1 MSILRKPWPR
11 HLSLQLILLFILFT
25 AGATALFTYLSI
37 EKQVEHITQSIKR
50 QAPALANN
58 LSATGA
64 NFLLVRD
71 YTAIE
76 QLLERAI
83 RFPGVLTI
91 QITDANGKRVGDIVR
106 KENDVIEMRYGKA
119 PLDVPD
125 QPLPVMLQ
133 EPNQMIVW
141 EPVILGDLLGWVHV
155 IYDLEIISEER
166 NKIWRENMAI
176 GMGIITITVI
186 LLIMLLRHPL
196 NSIARYTEFADEL
209 DESQGNQTIVDNQS
223 IELLRLGQALNRTS
237 TNLHEQKQAIDTA
250 MLDLERLATFPEN
263 NPNIVI
269 STDKYG
275 TITYINP
282 HGKLTLKEMQLAEND
297 MPKLLPENYKELIAN
312 CAISNSTVRSLE
324 ISAYSRTLLWTFSP
338 VEGQDEVHG
347 YAHDITERKKAQQ
360 EAKAALL
367 EKLSAEAANKAKTA
381 FLANMSHEMRTPL
394 TAIIG
399 FSESLL
405 DTELPKSE
413 QTNRIRTVINAGHH
427 LLHII
432 NDVLDLSKI
441 EAQKIVIEKVRT
453 ELFPLINEVIEITS
467 HQAEQ
472 KNINFNIEYIY
483 PLPFRIVT
491 DPVRLKQILLNLL
504 SNAVK
509 FTEKGSVTLRVRY
522 LRDDQRLDFEVIDT
536 GVGLDTEQL
545 GRLFR
550 PFTQADTSTTRK
562 YGGTGLGLYLSKL
575 LSENMGGN
583 ISVTSQ
589 PGAGSVFRFY
599 THTGVISE
607 DSLIHNETELPAAS
621 LPVDNTREICL
632 EGKALLTE
640 DNINNQELI
649 KLYLSKLGLSVT
661 IANNGKEALHHARQ
675 EHFDFILMD
684 MHMPIMDGLEA
695 TKRLRQEGYAGPVI
709 ALTANA
715 MEADLEEALA
725 AGCNEFLTKP
735 VSRTKF
741 NEMIIQILVGK
752 PAAHS
757 QDDAPIIST
766 LFENEP
772 DLADLVHIYVEKLPS
787 IVEEMAQAINGEN
800 WAKVKSKAHD
810 MKGTGGGYGYPQ
822 ITELARQIEASVLNS
837 EYSKLPQ
844 LLDALYALLRRIQ
857 HGATLSPAA
866 SANTCQS

>member
-1 MSILRKPWPR
+1 MPNSQKPWPR

-37 EKQVEHITQSIKR
+37 EKQVAHITESIKR

-76 QLLERAI
+76 QMLERAI
-83 RFPGVLTI
+83 RFPGVLDI
-91 QITDANGKRVGDIVR
+91 QITDALGKRVGDIVR
-106 KENDVIEMRYGKA
+106 RENNSIELRYGQA
-119 PLDVPD
+119 PLELPD
-125 QPLPVMLQ
+125 EPLPAMLQ
-133 EPNQMIVW
+133 EPGRMIVW
-141 EPVILGDLLGWVHV
+141 EPIVLGDLQGWVRV
-155 IYDLEIISEER
+155 TYDLEIISEER

-176 GMGIITITVI
+176 GMGIITFTVI
-186 LLIMLLRHPL
+186 LLIMILRRPL

-209 DESQGNQTIVDNQS
+209 DESQGKQTLVDTQS
-223 IELLRLGQALNRTS
+223 AELLRLGQALNRTS
-237 TNLHEQKQAIDTA
+237 TNLHEQRKAIEHA

-269 STDKYG
+269 ATDKYG

-282 HGKLTLKEMQLAEND
+282 HGELTLKDMRLGPND
-297 MPKLLPENYKELIAN
+297 MPKLLPENYKELVFN
-312 CAISNSTVRSLE
+312 CARTSTTVRSLE
-324 ISAYSRTLLWTFSP
+324 VTVYSRTLLWTFSP
-338 VEGQDEVHG
+338 VKGQDEVHG

-405 DTELPKSE
+405 DSDLPQAE
-413 QTNRIRTVINAGHH
+413 QTSRIRTVINAGHH

-441 EAQKIVIEKVRT
+441 EAQKIVIEKIRT
-453 ELFPLINEVIEITS
+453 DLFPLISEVIEIAQ
-467 HQAEQ
+467 HQAAQ
-472 KNINFNIEYIY
+472 KKISFTVEYLY
-483 PLPFRIVT
+483 PVPAQIVT
-491 DPVRLKQILLNLL
+491 DPVRLKQILINLL

-509 FTEKGSVTLRVRY
+509 FTEQGSVTLRVGY
-522 LRDDQRLDFEVIDT
+522 APDEHKLEFEVIDT
-536 GVGLDTEQL
+536 GVGLNEEQIS
-545 GRLFR
+545 RLFK

-575 LSENMGGN
+575 LSENMGGS
-583 ISVTSQ
+583 ISVTSE
-589 PGAGSVFRFY
+589 PGKGSSFRLHIHAGN
-599 THTGVISE
+599 TGK
-607 DSLIHNETELPAAS
+607 DSLIYSSAELPVTA
-621 LPVDNTREICL
+621 LPEDNNHALRL
-632 EGKALLTE
+632 SGHALLTE
-640 DNINNQELI
+640 DNTNNQELI
-649 KLYLSKLGLSVT
+649 KLYLTRLGLSVN
-661 IANNGKEALHHARQ
+661 IANNGKEALQHAEKQ
-675 EHFDFILMD
+675 HFDLILMD
-684 MHMPIMDGLEA
+684 MHMPLMDGLEA
-695 TKRLRQEGYAGPVI
+695 TRRLRESGFTGPII

-715 MEADLEEALA
+715 MDADLDEALA

-735 VSRTKF
+735 ISRNKF
-741 NEMIIQILVGK
+741 NETIARILARNTSAES
-752 PAAHS
+752 PE
-757 QDDAPIIST
+757 DAPIIST
-766 LFENEP
+766 LYENEP
-772 DLADLVHIYVEKLPS
+772 ELVDLVHLYVEKLPS
-787 IVEEMAQAINGEN
+787 IIDELAQAIRGEN

-822 ITELARQIEASVLNS
+822 ITELAKQIETNVLKQ
-837 EYSKLPQ
+837 EYARLPE
-844 LLDALYALLRRIQ
+844 LLDALYLLLRRIQ
-857 HGATLSPAA
+857 LGATSLPSA
-866 SANTCQS
+866 SANCQS